1 MSWWIY
7 VELEK
12 SYLRL
17 EARNQWHLKIDVV
30 NQVQRDFEVD
40 EKDQF
45 CVASAGKLI
54 FSESCNSGYAVK
66 GFSCLLDDESD
77 LTNGVIK
84 AGGFYLDSGE
94 SLFFEPSS
102 SSGIRFGS
110 EAQVYEWTSLL
121 HYPFDRY
128 KKYAVEI

>member
-1 MSWWIY
+1 MDIEHKLKQILSAERIRDIILPGFVDQGPSGCEFHAMSWWIY

-84 AGGFYLDSGE
+84 A
-94 SLFFEPSS
+94 
-102 SSGIRFGS
+102 
-110 EAQVYEWTSLL
+110 
-121 HYPFDRY
+121 
-128 KKYAVEI
+128 